1 MHKMILS
8 ILLVTFSISCT
19 PKSPNVVRTEKAEK
33 KDKWETAISGFE
45 KMDQQN
51 PPPRDAVLF
60 IGSSSIRMWKDLATD
75 FPDTKVINRGFGGS
89 CIADSTRYVDRIVA
103 PYHPRKVIL
112 YAGDNDVA
120 SGHTAQQVFEDYKE
134 FVKQVRSKL
143 PGVPIGFISI
153 KPSPSRIARME
164 VMREANELIRKYVEQ
179 NKDLMYIDVFNP
191 MLGQDGKPRPELFLK
206 DNLHMNRQGYDLWK
220 QIVASY
226 LK

>member
-19 PKSPNVVRTEKAEK
+19 PKSPNVARTEKKEK
-33 KDKWETAISGFE
+33 TDKWESAISGFE
-45 KMDQQN
+45 KMDQQS
-51 PPPRDAVLF
+51 PPPKDAVLF
-60 IGSSSIRMWKDLATD
+60 LGSSSIRMWKDLATD
-75 FPDTKVINRGFGGS
+75 FPDYKVINRGFGGS
-89 CIADSTRYVDRIVA
+89 CIADSTRYIDRIVV

-120 SGHTAQQVFEDYKE
+120 AGHTAQQVFEDYKE
-134 FVKQVRSKL
+134 FVRQVRGKL
-143 PGVPIGFISI
+143 PGVPIGYISI
-153 KPSPSRIARME
+153 KPSPSRIARLE
-164 VMREANELIRKYVEQ
+164 AMREANELIRKYAER
-179 NKDLMYIDVFNP
+179 NKDLVYIDIFNP

-220 QIVASY
+220 QIVAPY

>member
-19 PKSPNVVRTEKAEK
+19 PKSPNVAPKEKTEIA
-33 KDKWETAISGFE
+33 DKWETAISAFE
-45 KMDQQN
+45 KADRQN

-75 FPDTKVINRGFGGS
+75 FPDTQVINRGFGGS
-89 CIADSTRYVDRIVA
+89 RIADSTRYIDRIVV
-103 PYHPRKVIL
+103 PYHPRKIIM

-120 SGHTAQQVFEDYKE
+120 AGHTAQQVFEDYKE
-134 FVKQVRSKL
+134 FVRQVRGKL
-143 PGVPIGFISI
+143 PGVPIGYISI
-153 KPSPSRIARME
+153 KPSPSRIARLE
-164 VMREANELIRKYVEQ
+164 AMREANELIRKYAEQ
-179 NKDLMYIDVFNP
+179 NKGLMYIDIFNP

-206 DNLHMNRQGYDLWK
+206 DNLHLNRQGYDLWK
-220 QIVASY
+220 SIVAPY